1 MLVPFGRQL
10 RVAVIVLRAGTVLAL
25 PKGHLEPGEG
35 SSEAAIR
42 EVHEETGIRADLI
55 APIESI
61 EYWFVTPKARVHK
74 QVDFFLLRYRSGA
87 PLHHN
92 GEVESVRLLPLE
104 GLDRL
109 LSYPGERRVA
119 ARARFLAIDG

>member
-1 MLVPFGRQL
+1 MLVPFGGQL
-10 RVAVIVLRAGTVLAL
+10 LVAVIVLRSGSVLAL
-25 PKGHLEPGEG
+25 PKGHLEAGEG
-35 SSEAAIR
+35 ASDAAIR
-42 EVHEETGIRADLI
+42 EVHEETGIRAELV

-61 EYWFVTPKARVHK
+61 EYWFVTPRARVHK

-92 GEVESVRLLPLE
+92 DEVEGVRLLPLE
-104 GLDRL
+104 GLDRV

-119 ARARFLAIDG
+119 ARARSLPPDG